1 VASAM
6 SVPALRN
13 HAPAEHLVAGAVQ
26 HA

>member
-13 HAPAEHLVAGAVQ
+13 HAPAEHVVAGAVQ